1 MVGGKNDGSDAWAK
15 KAYKYMLLTG
25 RRFEILPLPNE
36 GYQGLFGPSMS
47 KPLKNKDGDIVFYV
61 AGGNFQTQQ
70 TEIWE
75 FKENPNGTQNWQ

>member
-36 GYQGLFGPSMS
+36 GY
-47 KPLKNKDGDIVFYV
+47 
-61 AGGNFQTQQ
+61 
-70 TEIWE
+70 
-75 FKENPNGTQNWQ
+75 